1 VRDPLQSLMASSD
14 EPETRIAW
22 MEHLADTAEC
32 PTCSAQLG
40 VVERKNGPQMQC
52 SNEPEHFFW
61 PE

>member
-1 VRDPLQSLMASSD
+1 
-14 EPETRIAW
+14 